1 MYIKLIDL
9 YATYNNN
16 TAKHNDNVNE
26 IEIDYII
33 YLTGSFIRFILL
45 IEKNKSKIQ

>member
-1 MYIKLIDL
+1 MYIKLLDL

-16 TAKHNDNVNE
+16 TAKHNAHLNE

-33 YLTGSFIRFILL
+33 YLTDSFIRFILL
-45 IEKNKSKIQ
+45 IKKR